1 MSNKEFKNRLG
12 KFILE
17 NHEGSEI
24 EDIQF
29 DEDGKN
35 VAWFRGMLFV
45 GRLKSDVVDIKCNG
59 RNHTYMFELLPSGI
73 GVPVHA

>member
-17 NHEGSEI
+17 NHEGSYIDEI
-24 EDIQF
+24 RF
-29 DEDGKN
+29 DKDGKN
-35 VAWFRGMLFV
+35 IAWFRGMLFI
-45 GRLKSDVVDIKCNG
+45 GRTKSDVVDIKCNG
-59 RNHTYMFELLPSGI
+59 RNHTYMFHLLPTGI